1 LFLLLKGRLYSNA
14 YMKKYHFSSKLSTNY
29 REALE
34 ELLLFNKKQA
44 DYIEDIEKSIEEFGA
59 PRVVTEGETLRIKIG
74 AIDDVQCLFALNS
87 KTEDANLIGL
97 IIYFRCALNNI
108 RVLHIAVDKDY
119 AFDGKFSAQNLTW
132 QLIGK
137 VRESALKIKGIESL
151 SIAYRRIT
159 FPIRE

>member
-1 LFLLLKGRLYSNA
+1 
-14 YMKKYHFSSKLSTNY
+14 MKKYHFLSKLSTNY

-34 ELLLFNKKQA
+34 ELLLFNKKQL
-44 DYIEDIEKSIEEFGA
+44 DYIEDIEKSIKEFGA

-74 AIDDVQCLFALNS
+74 SNDVQCLFALDS

-108 RVLHIAVDKDY
+108 TVLHIAVDKDY
-119 AFDGKFSAQNLTW
+119 TFDGRFSAQNLTG
-132 QLIGK
+132 QLIRK

>member
-1 LFLLLKGRLYSNA
+1 
-14 YMKKYHFSSKLSTNY
+14 MEKYHFLSKLSTNY

-34 ELLLFNKKQA
+34 GLLLFNKKQS

-74 AIDDVQCLFALNS
+74 SINDVQCLFALDG
-87 KTEDANLIGL
+87 KTENANLIGL
-97 IIYFRCALNNI
+97 IIYLRCALNNI
-108 RVLHIAVDKDY
+108 TVLHIAVDKDY
-119 AFDGKFSAQNLTW
+119 TFNGRFFAQNLTG

-137 VRESALKIKGIESL
+137 VKESALRIKGVESL